1 VVVAVVDTGIT
12 PSYDI
17 VGPNGLV
24 QAGMGSN
31 LISVGYDFISDCRV
45 RGSCAATI
53 LSANAIVA
61 PSPNATDLGNFVSAQ
76 DIIDNPTL
84 FPGPNPSNSTWHGTH
99 VAGTIAAIANNNR
112 GVVGGAYGAKILPV
126 RVLGKGGGFTSN
138 ICDGILW
145 AAGVHPTIPNPNPA
159 KVINMSMGGT
169 GSCSVTEQSA
179 INAAVAA
186 GAVIVVAAGNANVDV
201 ANHSPANCQNV
212 ISVAAIGRD
221 GSRASYSNFSSP
233 ASNVTNPSTITLAAP
248 GGDISRYDYNAA
260 FDFGIIS
267 AVNAGT
273 TTMKPSASGGSVY
286 NFKQGTSM
294 ATPLVSAAV
303 ALMLSKDPTLTPAQV
318 KSILSAPSSLTAFP
332 SFGASSYPAQN
343 NMDCTVGNNCGTGI
357 LNAKLALQN
366 TPSNASGGGG
376 STTPTTTTTANR
388 PTAKAPSSGGGGCA
402 IMPAGATPDI
412 SLLLAMIAIAAYW
425 LRRRVVREQS
435 AD

>member
-1 VVVAVVDTGIT
+1 
-12 PSYDI
+12 
-17 VGPNGLV
+17 
-24 QAGMGSN
+24 
-31 LISVGYDFISDCRV
+31 
-45 RGSCAATI
+45 
-53 LSANAIVA
+53 
-61 PSPNATDLGNFVSAQ
+61 
-76 DIIDNPTL
+76 
-84 FPGPNPSNSTWHGTH
+84 
-99 VAGTIAAIANNNR
+99 
-112 GVVGGAYGAKILPV
+112 
-126 RVLGKGGGFTSN
+126 
-138 ICDGILW
+138 
-145 AAGVHPTIPNPNPA
+145 
-159 KVINMSMGGT
+159 
-169 GSCSVTEQSA
+169 
-179 INAAVAA
+179 
-186 GAVIVVAAGNANVDV
+186 
-201 ANHSPANCQNV
+201 
-212 ISVAAIGRD
+212 
-221 GSRASYSNFSSP
+221 
-233 ASNVTNPSTITLAAP
+233 
-248 GGDISRYDYNAA
+248 
-260 FDFGIIS
+260 
-267 AVNAGT
+267 
-273 TTMKPSASGGSVY
+273 MKPSASGGSVY